1 VRRFVVLLV
10 ALLTVAIF
18 AAKYGATVRFL
29 IGVDVTTLL
38 PGNIPDSISTIVGMH
53 IFEGLVDYDENLK
66 IIPVLAERWEILDN
80 GTAYVFHLRKNVKFH
95 DGADFNAQAVK
106 KNFDY
111 LFSANLRNVGVYKG
125 IIKEVQVVDD
135 YTVKIV
141 LFQPNSAFL
150 YRLAQSSGWFVSPQA
165 IEKFGHDPALMSKNP
180 VGTGPF
186 MFKEWKA
193 GESVELVKNPNY
205 WRQGLP
211 YLDRIIFR
219 VVAEDVSRV
228 NQVRAGDADL
238 MYNPPPALLA
248 ALEQDK
254 ALQIKVVP
262 TVRTIFIGLNT
273 SRPPLN
279 DVRVRQ
285 ALNYAVDKERLC
297 KVLMRGLAKPS
308 DSPLSSMTFGYFS
321 TGGYPYD
328 PNKAKQL
335 LKEAGYE
342 NLKLELITPKGR
354 YLNDYETAVA
364 IQGMLKEVGVTVD
377 VKPMEWGSYVSKIL
391 SRKPEDWDYQMFLL
405 GWAPGTAE
413 GHQVLFPLFH
423 SSNRMDSPNTTMPYN
438 NYFYSNPK
446 VDELIQK
453 IGLEIDEK
461 KLLEYFKEA
470 QKIVVQDAPWI
481 FLYEMNIAA
490 VMRKELQGVKIY
502 PTERVNLAEAWID
515 R

>member
-1 VRRFVVLLV
+1 VVLLV

-18 AAKYGATVRFL
+18 AAKYGGTVRFL

-66 IIPVLAERWEILDN
+66 IIPALAERWEILDN

-180 VGTGPF
+180 IGTGPF

>member
-1 VRRFVVLLV
+1 MRRFVVLLV

-18 AAKYGATVRFL
+18 AAKYGGTVRFL

-66 IIPVLAERWEILDN
+66 IIPALAERWEILDN

-180 VGTGPF
+180 IGTGPF

-254 ALQIKVVP
+254 SLQIKVVP

-423 SSNRMDSPNTTMPYN
+423 SSNRMDSPNATMPYN

-461 KLLEYFKEA
+461 NLLEYFKEA